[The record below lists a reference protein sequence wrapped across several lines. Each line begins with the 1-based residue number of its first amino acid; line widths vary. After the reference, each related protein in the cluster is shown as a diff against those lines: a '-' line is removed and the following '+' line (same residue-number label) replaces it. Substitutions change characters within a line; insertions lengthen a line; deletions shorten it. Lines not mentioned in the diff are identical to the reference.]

1 MKLLFISDL
10 HLKAERPDITR
21 AFLHFLTETA
31 SHADALYLLGDI
43 FEAWIGDDLPL
54 PEFEPILAALKSLS
68 NQGCRLYFQH
78 GNRDFLVGDIFLQKI
93 GATLLKEKHLVKLPV
108 GPALLMHGDQLCTD
122 DKDYQEFRSMVRNPE
137 WQAAFLAKPINERIA
152 IAKQLRAASQQRA
165 TEKSDDIMDVNPA
178 AVSAALKESNVEL
191 LIHGHTHR
199 PAIHYNQMGESSG
212 IRIVLGDWDTQL
224 WYLLCN
230 ENGLTL
236 VDEPI

>member
-31 SHADALYLLGDI
+31 ANADELYLLGDI
-43 FEAWIGDDLPL
+43 FEAWIGDDLPV
-54 PEFEPILAALKSLS
+54 PEFESVIVKLKSLS
-68 NQGCRLYFQH
+68 DQGCQLYFQH
-78 GNRDFLVGDIFLQKI
+78 GNRDFLVGESFLKKI
-93 GATLLKEKHLVKLPV
+93 GATLLKEKHQIMLPM

-122 DKDYQEFRSMVRNPE
+122 DEEYQDFRCMVRDPE
-137 WQAAFLAKPINERIA
+137 WQTAFLDKPINERIA
-152 IAKQLRAASQQRA
+152 IAKQLRATSQQRA
-165 TEKSDDIMDVNPA
+165 TEKSADIMDVNSQ
-178 AVSAALKESNVEL
+178 AVGSIFKKWNLKI

-199 PAIHYNQMGESSG
+199 PAIHYNQSGDSEG

-224 WYLLCN
+224 WYLLCD
-230 ENGLTL
+230 EKGLTL